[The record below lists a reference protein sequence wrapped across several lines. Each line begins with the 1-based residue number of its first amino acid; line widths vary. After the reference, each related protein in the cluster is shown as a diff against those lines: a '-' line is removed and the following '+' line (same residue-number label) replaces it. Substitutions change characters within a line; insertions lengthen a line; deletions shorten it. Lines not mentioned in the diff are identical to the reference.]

1 MEWSMGMLISSDELC
16 HHGIKGQKWGIRRFQ
31 NKDGSLTPAGK
42 KRYDDDT
49 SNNPIRPKHRD
60 KLITK
65 YEREGFSRSDAE
77 YLAERRIKAEKIVAG
92 AATVTVVA
100 ATAYAANKHLKTRV
114 DTVIKEGAELQRISG
129 NTSLERALY
138 VSYNKT
144 DNLKYRGLYGMKTN
158 APNGLKQMS
167 LKTNSAIKIPS
178 RQKAQDTFIDMLKN
192 DKEFNT
198 VTRRSLKD
206 MKSKDWFPFGMKS
219 TVNEFIDNGKLS
231 SKKEYEKLYDAFNM
245 GFANTRGDAKTSN
258 DMFYNKLKELGYDA
272 ITDIN
277 DQKYSGYRAKAPTII
292 FNNTKVGLEK
302 VTELSKEQINSDYLS
317 AKKILAGQK
326 KVESIFN
333 TLKDAGKMGAGVGAL
348 SSGIYA
354 MNSKAIREYRKE
366 HPNSKLT
373 DREIMKVLRNDKK

>member
-1 MEWSMGMLISSDELC
+1 MEMLIPSEELQ
-16 HHGIKGQKWGIRRFQ
+16 HHGIKGQKWGRRRFQ
-31 NKDGSLTPAGK
+31 NEDGTLTPAGK
-42 KRYDDDT
+42 ERYDDDT
-49 SNNPIRPKHRD
+49 PNNPARPKHRD

-92 AATVTVVA
+92 AAAVTVVA
-100 ATAYAANKHLKTRV
+100 ATAYAVNKHIKTKV
-114 DTVIKEGAELQRISG
+114 DIVIKEGAELQRISG

-144 DNLKYRGLYGMKTN
+144 DNLKYRGLYGMNAK
-158 APNGLKQMS
+158 APNGLQQMT
-167 LKTNSAIKIPS
+167 LRTKSAIKIPS

-192 DKEFNT
+192 DKEFNA

-206 MKSKDWFPFGMKS
+206 MKSKDYFPFGMKS
-219 TVNEFIDNGKLS
+219 TINEFVDNGKLS
-231 SKKEYEKLYDAFNM
+231 SKKEYKDLYDAFNM
-245 GFANTRGDAKTSN
+245 GFANTRGDTKTSN
-258 DMFYNKLKELGYDA
+258 TMFYNKLKELGYDA

-302 VTELSKEQINSDYLS
+302 VTELSKDQITSDYLS
-317 AKKILAGQK
+317 AKKILAGQE
-326 KVESIFN
+326 KVENILSI
-333 TLKDAGKMGAGVGAL
+333 LKDTGKMGVGVGAL

-373 DREIMKVLRNDKK
+373 DKEIIKLIQDDRK